1 MVCKA
6 DFTVSFVSVSKI
18 RTRIPYFLF
27 FVFTLN
33 RMTPIQTA
41 IACVV
46 LPVNEK
52 TSRTNAARYEL
63 FCAAGANFQEV

>member
-1 MVCKA
+1 MDC
-6 DFTVSFVSVSKI
+6 
-18 RTRIPYFLF
+18 
-27 FVFTLN
+27 TLN
-33 RMTPIQTA
+33 KVTPFQTA

-63 FCAAGANFQEV
+63 FCAAGANFREV